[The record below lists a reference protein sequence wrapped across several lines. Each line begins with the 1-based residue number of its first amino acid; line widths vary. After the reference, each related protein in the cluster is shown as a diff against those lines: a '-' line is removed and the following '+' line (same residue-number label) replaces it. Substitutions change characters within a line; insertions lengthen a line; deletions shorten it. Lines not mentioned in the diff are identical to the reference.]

1 MIDVKYGQ
9 LSPVAFERY
18 FTFLVG
24 KMYKILPMKEEN
36 CETLEQYIE
45 SLQVELIGN
54 RDLVDVL
61 VEEPMFISLL
71 NIIQY
76 FISNEYDVKLCKR
89 EVFRAISLIE
99 QINTKYFKGG
109 N

>member
-1 MIDVKYGQ
+1 MIEVKYGQ
-9 LSPVAFERY
+9 LSPVTFERY
-18 FTFLVG
+18 FNFLVG

-36 CETLEQYIE
+36 CETLHQYIE

-54 RDLVDVL
+54 GDLVNIL

-71 NIIQY
+71 NIIQF
-76 FISNEYDVKLCKR
+76 FISNEFNVRVCKR

-99 QINTKYFKGG
+99 QINAKYFKGG
-109 N
+109 T